1 MGSIVV
7 GVDGSA
13 QSKSALEWAADE
25 ARRRRSTLTVVMVW
39 ENPNRDMWI
48 PRIQAGEERPLLLTE
63 RALERVVDAVLGPR
77 PGVTV
82 EKVAVEG
89 PPAKV
94 LVERAKDAEMLVVGS
109 RGRGGFG
116 GVVLG
121 SVSLHCASHARCPV
135 VVGRGRAGAAAT
147 ASEAAKPANAAQC
160 ARARAKASRPSR
172 TATGKAAIMAESSR
186 LPQAGV

>member
-13 QSKSALEWAADE
+13 PSKNALEWAADE
-25 ARRRRSTLTVVMVW
+25 AKRRRATLQVVMVW

-48 PRIQAGEERPLLLTE
+48 PRIQAGEDRPLLLTE
-63 RALERVVDAVLGPR
+63 RALDRIVHSVLGPR
-77 PGVTV
+77 PTVPV

-109 RGRGGFG
+109 RGKGGFG

-121 SVSLHCASHARCPV
+121 SVGLHCASHARCPV
-135 VVGRGRAGAAAT
+135 VIVRGSAGGHTT
-147 ASEAAKPANAAQC
+147 APEAPGT
-160 ARARAKASRPSR
+160 RRSRGG
-172 TATGKAAIMAESSR
+172 A
-186 LPQAGV
+186 

>member
-1 MGSIVV
+1 MGTIVV

-13 QSKSALEWAADE
+13 QSKGALEWAADE
-25 ARRRRSTLTVVMVW
+25 AQRRRASLTVVMVW

-48 PRIQAGEERPLLLTE
+48 PRIQRGEDRPLLLTE
-63 RALERVVDAVLGPR
+63 RALDRVVEAVLGPR
-77 PGVTV
+77 PRVPV

-89 PPAKV
+89 PAAKV

-135 VVGRGRAGAAAT
+135 VVVRGTGAARAT
-147 ASEAAKPANAAQC
+147 ATAPTRAPAKVPPRQRRN
-160 ARARAKASRPSR
+160 R
-172 TATGKAAIMAESSR
+172 TG
-186 LPQAGV
+186 